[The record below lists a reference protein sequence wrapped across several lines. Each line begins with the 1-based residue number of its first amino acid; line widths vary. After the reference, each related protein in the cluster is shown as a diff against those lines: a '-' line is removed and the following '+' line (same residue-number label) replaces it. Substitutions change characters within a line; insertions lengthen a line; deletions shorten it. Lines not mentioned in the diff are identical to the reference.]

1 MRRGKRQPLGSLVPT
16 HENRWDEPPDYD
28 ALQVLFEGIDT
39 EPPDYDALQV
49 LFEGIDT
56 EPPDYDALQALFE
69 GIDTEPP
76 DEPRAWLDAPCLTD
90 EGEW

>member
-16 HENRWDEPPDYD
+16 HENRWD
-28 ALQVLFEGIDT
+28 